1 MSAVEKIF
9 EEAASDFAQRLSQKE
24 LESFKRTTYAHVK
37 QEILKI
43 QHDGETFKNMRNLNR
58 LRSFLEAMEQYSKV
72 IEVFL
77 NVNQFVGLVWGP
89 LKFLLQVRSPGSIFS
104 PSAVFASLPSYWT
117 ARKLHCTCLANPL
130 ANYFATKVAS
140 SYVDSF
146 DCLLDAY
153 ERIGKELPLLEQY
166 SELFGQEPDMR
177 TALGYIFKNIIDFH
191 KRALRFFT
199 GRGMVAF
206 LQSALIIFI

>member
-24 LESFKRTTYAHVK
+24 LDTFNRTTYAHVK

-89 LKFLLQVRSPGSIFS
+89 LKFLLQVRSPGSLFS
-104 PSAVFASLPSYWT
+104 PSAVSPSCLPIGPQERCIVPVSLTISLTILPQRLLAHSSTRST
-117 ARKLHCTCLANPL
+117 ACSTPMSGSARNCRCSSNTANC
-130 ANYFATKVAS
+130 S
-140 SYVDSF
+140 
-146 DCLLDAY
+146 
-153 ERIGKELPLLEQY
+153 GKNQ
-166 SELFGQEPDMR
+166 
-177 TALGYIFKNIIDFH
+177 T
-191 KRALRFFT
+191 
-199 GRGMVAF
+199 
-206 LQSALIIFI
+206 